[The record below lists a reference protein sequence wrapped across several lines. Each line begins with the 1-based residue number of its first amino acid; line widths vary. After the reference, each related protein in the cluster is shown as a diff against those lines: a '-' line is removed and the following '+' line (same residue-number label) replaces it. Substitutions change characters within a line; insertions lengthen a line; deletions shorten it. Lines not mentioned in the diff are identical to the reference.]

1 MGQGMN
7 LGDNSQN
14 YYKYET
20 HLHTSQGSACSGTSA
35 ECQVRALKALG
46 YQGAFIT
53 DHFFNGNT
61 AVDRRL
67 PWDIKVHLFCQGY
80 EEAKRVGDEIGFQV
94 FFGFEFCYH
103 ASEFLV
109 YGVDKEFLLNHP
121 EIVGLTPWELCELV
135 HSAGGFLVQ
144 AHPFREASYIK
155 DIKLYPD
162 FVDGVE
168 VINTSHRNPKYN
180 ERALWY
186 AESYRL
192 PKTGGSD
199 THYAQ
204 WQSGGGIAVE
214 KPFETPDDY
223 YQALI
228 GNKLTVLEKCDIDAN
243 SIEIG
248 ELYHKGPDISLLP
261 QDLKAKAEEF
271 YKNEE

>member
-1 MGQGMN
+1 
-7 LGDNSQN
+7 
-14 YYKYET
+14 
-20 HLHTSQGSACSGTSA
+20 
-35 ECQVRALKALG
+35 
-46 YQGAFIT
+46 
-53 DHFFNGNT
+53 
-61 AVDRRL
+61 
-67 PWDIKVHLFCQGY
+67 
-80 EEAKRVGDEIGFQV
+80 FQV

-121 EIVGLTPWELCELV
+121 EIVGMTPWELCELV

-155 DIKLYPD
+155 DIKLYPNC
-162 FVDGVE
+162 VDGVE

-186 AESYRL
+186 AESYKL

-214 KPFETPDDY
+214 RPFETPDDY

-228 GNKLTVLEKCDIDAN
+228 GDKLTVLEKCDIDT
-243 SIEIG
+243 SLIEIG

-261 QDLKAKAEEF
+261 QDLKARAEEF